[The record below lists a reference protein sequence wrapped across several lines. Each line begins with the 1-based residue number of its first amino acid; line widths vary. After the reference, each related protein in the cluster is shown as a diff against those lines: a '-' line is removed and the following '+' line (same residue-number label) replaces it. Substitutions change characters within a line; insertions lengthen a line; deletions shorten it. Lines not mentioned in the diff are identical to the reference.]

1 MAFSLMLGAT
11 GLDLSASAAETE
23 MGLPLLPGS
32 EDSPDGNFVRFSDL
46 RLRAAPTQIENYLS
60 SGKTVGLLQVQQW
73 EGGFKSLARFQRWR
87 QDGRRWVRGEFEQ
100 ESVLRTL
107 LTLVRIELAS
117 VRNERPQL
125 QKQTWDELISFAAE
139 LAYAE
144 ASPVGLRLAH
154 TLRSLVFDEM
164 DLFEKRQTHIV
175 AHPDWIQ
182 WAQGLR
188 APWPVDRVILMGS
201 QRLPAELALPRKQLQ
216 SVLKTLQQN
225 LHQPLKTLL
234 GEKHPLQL
242 FWTEKDIQ
250 LMQQELVRRAAYQ
263 VRWAQQ
269 AFEKLHQRKPQ
280 DVQELVS
287 RGLLTS
293 VPVNYRTGRPFQ
305 LAEARQVSL

>member
-1 MAFSLMLGAT
+1 M
-11 GLDLSASAAETE
+11 GLVSSVWAAETPRD
-23 MGLPLLPGS
+23 LPLLPSS
-32 EDSPDGNFVRFSDL
+32 EDTPDGSLVRFSEL
-46 RLRAAPTQIENYLS
+46 RLQASPAQIEKYLS
-60 SGKTVGLLQVQQW
+60 SGKSVSLRQVQQW
-73 EGGFKSLARFQRWR
+73 EGDSKSLARFQRWR

-100 ESVLRTL
+100 ESVLSTL

-154 TLRSLVFDEM
+154 TLRSFVFDEM
-164 DLFEKRQTHIV
+164 DRFEKKQIHIV

-188 APWPVDRVILMGS
+188 APWPVDRVILLGS

-216 SVLKTLQQN
+216 SVLRTLQQN

-234 GEKHPLQL
+234 GDKHPLQL

-250 LMQQELVRRAAYQ
+250 LMQEELVRRAAYQ

-287 RGLLTS
+287 RGLLNS

-305 LAEARQVSL
+305 LAEARQASL